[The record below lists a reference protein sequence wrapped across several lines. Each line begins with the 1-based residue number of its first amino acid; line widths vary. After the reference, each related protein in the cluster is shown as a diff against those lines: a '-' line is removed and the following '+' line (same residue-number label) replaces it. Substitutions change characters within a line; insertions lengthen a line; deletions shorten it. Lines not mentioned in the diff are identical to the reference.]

1 MTNGYPYCKPLKKEI
16 YLFMMTII
24 IVMCEFFWEISF
36 SFLPKYYTYLKKLI
50 TYAIHKIQKEVETF
64 FFKTPG
70 YVLQKLTLQCGKDNI
85 EKCQF
90 N

>member
-1 MTNGYPYCKPLKKEI
+1 MTNGYPYCKPLKKKI

-24 IVMCEFFWEISF
+24 FVMCEFFLGYILQLLTHLLYIF
-36 SFLPKYYTYLKKLI
+36 KKLI